1 MIPASP
7 TALTVSAPARN
18 NAGTT
23 AKRIAKFIIL
33 FPNSPALCSTCRF
46 LLSSCKAVCRR
57 FCELTCQS
65 LSFYP
70 AARLERNRCRKF
82 FHQCPSCPRRRSIC
96 RCRDPAIDHHVLL
109 SDPETD
115 PDLRV

>member
-70 AARLERNRCRKF
+70 AARLERNRCRRF
-82 FHQCPSCPRRRSIC
+82 CHPQLSYLHRRSTC
-96 RCRDPAIDHHVLL
+96 SYRDPAVDYRVFLL
-109 SDPETD
+109 GRARDG
-115 PDLRV
+115 